1 VRALGIPDNWASLG
15 GPSDGQVVDRENLTL
30 VFCALAACS
39 TIFINHARS
48 PNRTCCIVGRFLQ
61 RWADVAEGVSCCRGG
76 QLLQRGA
83 VVEAQRAGELYTE
96 TEIRVYLL

>member
-1 VRALGIPDNWASLG
+1 MFYNIHKPCSLSESHLLHSG
-15 GPSDGQVVDRENLTL
+15 A
-30 VFCALAACS
+30 VFAE
-39 TIFINHARS
+39 
-48 PNRTCCIVGRFLQ
+48 VGR
-61 RWADVAEGVSCCRGG
+61 CCRGG